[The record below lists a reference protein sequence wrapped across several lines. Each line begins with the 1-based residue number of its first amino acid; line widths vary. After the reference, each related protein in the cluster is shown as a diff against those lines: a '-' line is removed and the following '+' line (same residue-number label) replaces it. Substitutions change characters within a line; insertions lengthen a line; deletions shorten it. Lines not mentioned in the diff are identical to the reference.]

1 MEDRGLSSSP
11 CIFMVSLSPQVSII
25 IPTYMRAEIIG
36 RAIKS
41 VIGQTYHNWELIII
55 DNFSK
60 DNTEEVVLNFND
72 KRIRFFKVH
81 NHGIIAIS
89 RNKGIRLACGK
100 WISFLDSDD
109 WWDPDKLQI
118 CSEHMNQK
126 VDVIYH
132 DLKVVRDKS
141 IWNNRVIRGKK
152 LNKPIISDLLLNG
165 NVIPNSSVMVRKSHF
180 LNVGLINESF
190 DMVGSEDYD
199 TWLKLSTI
207 TDGFMYINKEL
218 GYYYDH
224 DAAVSKKNMSHS
236 GRAVIKQYLQA
247 LSVQDRSKIMSVFS
261 YQDGRYL
268 YKHKDFS
275 GAIVQLKYSVRYGSF
290 FNKFKSI
297 CMILISVVII
307 MVKPN

>member
-1 MEDRGLSSSP
+1 
-11 CIFMVSLSPQVSII
+11 MVNIRPQVSII
-25 IPTYMRAEIIG
+25 MPTYMRAGLIR

-41 VIGQTYHNWELIII
+41 VIGQTYQNWELIII
-55 DNFSK
+55 DNSSK

-72 KRIRFFKVH
+72 ERIRFIKVH

-89 RNKGIRLACGK
+89 RNKGIRLACGE

-118 CSEHMNQK
+118 CSEHMNHK

-141 IWNNRVIRGKK
+141 SWNNRVIRGKQ
-152 LNKPIISDLLLNG
+152 LNKPITLDLLLNG
-165 NVIPNSSVMVRKSHF
+165 NVIPNSSVIVRKYHL
-180 LNVGLINESF
+180 LNVGMINESF

-207 TDGFMYINKEL
+207 TDRFMYINKEL
-218 GYYYDH
+218 GYCYDH
-224 DAAVSKKNMSHS
+224 DSSVSKKNMSHS
-236 GRAVIKQYLQA
+236 GRTVIKQYLHA
-247 LSVQDRSKIMSVFS
+247 LSVKERSKVMAVFS

-268 YKHKDFS
+268 YNDKDFS
-275 GAIVQLKYSVRYGSF
+275 DAIVQLKYSAKYGSF
-290 FNKFKSI
+290 YNKIKSI
-297 CMILISVVII
+297 YMILISVVKI

>member
-1 MEDRGLSSSP
+1 MDNIR
-11 CIFMVSLSPQVSII
+11 PQVSII
-25 IPTYMRAEIIG
+25 MPTYMRAELIG

-41 VIGQTYHNWELIII
+41 VIRQTYHNWELIII
-55 DNFSK
+55 DNSSK

-89 RNKGIRLACGK
+89 RNKGIRLACGE

-118 CSEHMNQK
+118 CSEYMNHK

-132 DLKVVRDKS
+132 DLKLVRDKFS
-141 IWNNRVIRGKK
+141 WNNRVIRGKQ
-152 LNKPIISDLLLNG
+152 LNKPVISDLLLSG
-165 NVIPNSSVMVRKSHF
+165 NVIPNSSMIVRKHHL
-180 LNVGLINESF
+180 LNVGMINESF

-218 GYYYDH
+218 GYCYDH
-224 DAAVSKKNMSHS
+224 DSSVSKKNMSHS
-236 GRAVIKQYLQA
+236 GRAVIKQYLQV
-247 LSVQDRSKIMSVFS
+247 LSVQDRSKVVSVFS
-261 YQDGRYL
+261 YLDGRYL
-268 YKHKDFS
+268 YTNKDFS

-290 FNKFKSI
+290 FNKIKSI
-297 CMILISVVII
+297 YMILISVVKI
-307 MVKPN
+307 MVKPKI